1 MPRNRGQKAD
11 DAEQKQIPGLE
22 TPRNERVHKAA
33 KSYYSAMQSRK
44 AELEIEVA
52 AKATLI
58 RIMQEE
64 GLDTYKFK
72 DVSVTLTEE
81 TNVKV
86 KVTPPGEAEEE

>member
-1 MPRNRGQKAD
+1 MAKDRKPSPD
-11 DAEQKQIPGLE
+11 DEQLEIPGLE
-22 TPRNERVHKAA
+22 TPKNERVHKAA
-33 KSYYSAMQSRK
+33 KSYWNAMQSRK
-44 AELEIEVA
+44 AELELEVA

-81 TNVKV
+81 VGVKV
-86 KVTPPGEAEEE
+86 KVQPPGDEE